1 MPWEHRARPE
11 AQPRLEQPT
20 PRPTRDRLVVV
31 DPELQAK
38 LDRQF
43 VEQCRRD
50 AERHLL
56 KSHQPARY
64 AGAAGDIGLCAACNS
79 SIEPGQRIVNFIL
92 AGQTSSVHQ
101 GCATAYHSKRL
112 GLTR

>member
-11 AQPRLEQPT
+11 AQPRPEQPT
-20 PRPTRDRLVVV
+20 PRPARDRQIVA

-50 AERHLL
+50 AEGHAL
-56 KSHQPARY
+56 KDHVPARY
-64 AGAAGDIGLCAACNS
+64 AISAVEPGLCASCNS
-79 SIEPGQRIVNFIL
+79 PID
-92 AGQTSSVHQ
+92 AGQHIVTFVIHGQVAHVHQ